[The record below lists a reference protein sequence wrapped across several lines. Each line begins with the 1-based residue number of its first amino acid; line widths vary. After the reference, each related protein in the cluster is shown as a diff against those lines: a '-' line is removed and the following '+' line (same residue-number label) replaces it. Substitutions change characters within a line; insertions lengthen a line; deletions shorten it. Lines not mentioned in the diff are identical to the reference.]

1 MEKLAIIGGGISGVS
16 LAYLVQDQ
24 FDITLF
30 ESQDYL
36 GGNNCSAAVEDGHK
50 VPMGVIIYP
59 SRGLFENTLSY
70 AQAFGLKCKPAQLPH
85 VFCSNREVRFKS
97 SSGSGHFWRD
107 MKDVAYLN
115 FGMKSHLDS
124 HEQTL
129 DDLITYSR
137 LSKECVE
144 DLLAPF
150 AALYLSVPYSSIF
163 ELPLSTVAGWW
174 SKYCHPF
181 HLMSSFSFID
191 GGNHQLVD
199 GFVERTQMTTRLNS
213 PVTTVFRDGNSLL
226 VRLDQEEERFDK
238 VVFAIRPDEALALLD
253 SPTRTEQQILGGID
267 TNTLVSTL
275 HRQPYDCQ
283 DGDVTLNRY
292 GDERGSTHM
301 VTTWGNQ
308 KCFGFDL
315 QDEVYTSLHQ
325 ADKCPIDSSDI
336 LVQRTFKVPVQTAS
350 TASVA
355 DPIDALNAEADGIYY
370 CGSWFCPSFYHED
383 GINSAIALSE
393 TLRGKAAER

>member
-1 MEKLAIIGGGISGVS
+1 
-16 LAYLVQDQ
+16 
-24 FDITLF
+24 
-30 ESQDYL
+30 
-36 GGNNCSAAVEDGHK
+36 
-50 VPMGVIIYP
+50 
-59 SRGLFENTLSY
+59 
-70 AQAFGLKCKPAQLPH
+70 
-85 VFCSNREVRFKS
+85 
-97 SSGSGHFWRD
+97 

-115 FGMKSHLDS
+115 FGMKSQVEQHD
-124 HEQTL
+124 QTL
-129 DDLITYSR
+129 DDLIAHSR
-137 LSKECVE
+137 LSGECIE
-144 DLLAPF
+144 DMLAPF

-181 HLMSSFSFID
+181 HLMSSFSYID

-213 PVTTVFRDGNSLL
+213 PVTTVLRDGDSLL

-253 SPTRTEQQILGGID
+253 SPTKTEQRVLGGID

-275 HRQPYDCQ
+275 HRRPYDCE
-283 DGDVTLNRY
+283 DGDITLNLY
-292 GDERGSTHM
+292 GDERSSTHM
-301 VTTWGNQ
+301 VTTWGNK

-325 ADKCPIDSSDI
+325 ADKSPIDSSDI
-336 LVQRTFKVPVQTAS
+336 LAQRTFKVPVQTAS
-350 TASVA
+350 TQSVA
-355 DPIDALNAEADGIYY
+355 DQVDRLNAESNGIYY

-383 GINSAIALSE
+383 GINSSIALGKM
-393 TLRGKAAER
+393 LREQP

>member
-1 MEKLAIIGGGISGVS
+1 MQKLAIIGGGISGVS
-16 LAYLVQDQ
+16 LAYLVQQQ
-24 FDITLF
+24 FDVTLF

-36 GGNNCSAAVEDGHK
+36 GGNNCSTEVEDGHK

-59 SRGLFENTLSY
+59 SRGLFEHTLSF
-70 AQAFGLKCKPAQLPH
+70 ADEFGLESKPAQLPH
-85 VFCSNREVRFKS
+85 IFCSNREIRFRS
-97 SSGSGHFWRD
+97 ASGSGHFWRD

-124 HEQTL
+124 HDQTI
-129 DDLITYSR
+129 DDLVAKNR
-137 LSKECVE
+137 LSRECVE

-181 HLMSSFSFID
+181 HLMSSFSFIE

-199 GFVERTQMTTRLNS
+199 GFVGRTKMKTRLNTA
-213 PVTTVFRDGNSLL
+213 VTKVCRDGDSVV
-226 VRLDQEEERFDK
+226 VRLGDEQDRFDK

-253 SPTRTEQQILGGID
+253 SPTKTETQVLGSMD

-275 HRQPYDCQ
+275 HRRAYDCE
-283 DGDVTLNRY
+283 DGDITLNRY
-292 GDERGSTHM
+292 GDDISSTHM
-301 VTTWGNQ
+301 VTTWGNR

-325 ADKCPIDSSDI
+325 ADKSPIDSSDI
-336 LVQRTFKVPVQTAS
+336 LAQRTFKVPVQTAN
-350 TASVA
+350 TESVA
-355 DPIDALNAEADGIYY
+355 GQADKLNAESDGVYY
-370 CGSWFCPSFYHED
+370 CGSYFCPSFYHED

-393 TLRGKAAER
+393 TLRED